1 LRRGLQAYSSAK
13 RFLVQDD
20 MLRESAESKG
30 IVRNVKHRRL
40 LPSAEQLEQFG
51 TNGLL
56 ALIHDAIGHLV
67 TPINRLPKAL
77 PVLDQIVVALAAQ
90 ELLLKEMLVLQKGSA
105 VERFAA
111 GELKE
116 IPSLSHSVVKRDLRF
131 VSISESY
138 ARLFHFKLFQLKT
151 MSLNELLHPDDV
163 PRFYKHVRL
172 LLKGKV
178 RSCELIEWRATG
190 NGRFVLSRDTLWAVG
205 AGPSQGPEYIAT
217 VSERIPDGSEK
228 RG

>member
-1 LRRGLQAYSSAK
+1 MPEKAETSRSFLQDVVDK
-13 RFLVQDD
+13 C
-20 MLRESAESKG
+20 
-30 IVRNVKHRRL
+30 L
-40 LPSAEQLEQFG
+40 LPSAQQLEQFG

-56 ALIHDAIGHLV
+56 ALIYDAIGHLI

-77 PVLDQIVVALAAQ
+77 PLLDEIVVSLAEQ
-90 ELLLKEMLVLQKGSA
+90 QLTLKEMLVLQKGSA
-105 VERFAA
+105 LQRFAA

-138 ARLFHFKLFQLKT
+138 ARLFNFKPVQLKR

-163 PRFYKHVRL
+163 PRFHKEVRL
-172 LLKGKV
+172 LLNGKV
-178 RSCELIEWRATG
+178 SSCELIEWRATR

-205 AGPSQGPEYIAT
+205 ARPSRGPEYIAT
-217 VSERIPDGSEK
+217 VSERILDFDERYEKPDSANLRSRILPGK
-228 RG
+228 

>member
-1 LRRGLQAYSSAK
+1 MFDKSVSSK
-13 RFLVQDD
+13 SIMQ
-20 MLRESAESKG
+20 G
-30 IVRNVKHRRL
+30 IVDRCL
-40 LPSAEQLEQFG
+40 LPSAEQLEEFG

-77 PVLDQIVVALAAQ
+77 PLLNQIVVSLAAQ
-90 ELLLKEMLVLQKGSA
+90 QLILKEMLDLQKGFA
-105 VERFAA
+105 LDRFAA

-131 VSISESY
+131 VSVSQSY
-138 ARLFHFKLFQLKT
+138 ARLFHFKLIQLKS

-163 PRFYKHVRL
+163 PRFHKHVRL
-172 LLKGKV
+172 LLNGKA
-178 RSCELIEWRATG
+178 RSCELIQWRATG

-205 AGPSQGPEYIAT
+205 TGPSQGPEYIAT
-217 VSERIPDGSEK
+217 VSERIPDGMKE
-228 RG
+228 R